1 MKKQYWALIAA
12 AVLGVAVVWA
22 GDDAPKSTDAAKKDC
37 TAKCESKAACPS
49 KADCKD
55 MAACKDKAACKDMAA
70 CTSTNACKWK
80 AECKDKASCPK
91 DKAACSA
98 DKAACAKDKATCSK
112 DKAACKDKAA
122 EGAKKACC
130 AKSCPVDMSKGTV
143 DAKGLKA
150 MLDDGKPVT
159 VVDARTAKYDDGNRV
174 PGAIAL
180 PADADDA
187 AIAAALPAKDACIVA
202 YCSNTQ
208 CPASKNLAARLKDLG
223 YQNVFVMPEGIAGW
237 LEAGYTAIQKP
248 M

>member
-1 MKKQYWALIAA
+1 
-12 AVLGVAVVWA
+12 
-22 GDDAPKSTDAAKKDC
+22 
-37 TAKCESKAACPS
+37 
-49 KADCKD
+49 
-55 MAACKDKAACKDMAA
+55 
-70 CTSTNACKWK
+70 
-80 AECKDKASCPK
+80 
-91 DKAACSA
+91 
-98 DKAACAKDKATCSK
+98 
-112 DKAACKDKAA
+112 
-122 EGAKKACC
+122 
-130 AKSCPVDMSKGTV
+130 MSKGTV

-187 AIAAALPAKDACIVA
+187 SIAAALPAKDACIVA

-223 YQNVFVMPEGIAGW
+223 YENVFVMPEGLAGW

>member
-12 AVLGVAVVWA
+12 AVLSVAVVWA
-22 GDDAPKSTDAAKKDC
+22 GDEAPKSTDDAKKDC
-37 TAKCESKAACPS
+37 TAKCMSKAACPS
-49 KADCKD
+49 KVDCKD
-55 MAACKDKAACKDMAA
+55 MPACKDKAACKTGAA
-70 CTSTNACKWK
+70 CTSTNACAWK
-80 AECKDKASCPK
+80 AD
-91 DKAACSA
+91 
-98 DKAACAKDKATCSK
+98 CSK
-112 DKAACKDKAA
+112 DKAACSKDKSAD
-122 EGAKKACC
+122 GAKKACC
-130 AKSCPVDMSKGTV
+130 AKTCPVDMSKGTV

-223 YQNVFVMPEGIAGW
+223 YENVFVMPEGLAGW
-237 LEAGYTAIQKP
+237 LESGYTAIQKP